1 LIQKDLL
8 LPSSK
13 MNLDSLIGFMREN
26 SSIFGKSPT
35 YNINCYSVTNKNL
48 FSIMINFKQLIFSMN
63 FIISNEFTRQRV
75 HICLVPI
82 TKWDLLRI
90 DWHLFD
96 IIHSNDIIARGH
108 IMNWRTF
115 KSVGN
120 RIVNNSDPKISICKG
135 LNFQTL
141 SCILTDGFSG
151 I

>member
-1 LIQKDLL
+1 
-8 LPSSK
+8 

-35 YNINCYSVTNKNL
+35 YNINCYFVTNKNL

-96 IIHSNDIIARGH
+96 IIHSNDIIARDH
-108 IMNWRTF
+108 IMN
-115 KSVGN
+115 
-120 RIVNNSDPKISICKG
+120 
-135 LNFQTL
+135 
-141 SCILTDGFSG
+141 
-151 I
+151 